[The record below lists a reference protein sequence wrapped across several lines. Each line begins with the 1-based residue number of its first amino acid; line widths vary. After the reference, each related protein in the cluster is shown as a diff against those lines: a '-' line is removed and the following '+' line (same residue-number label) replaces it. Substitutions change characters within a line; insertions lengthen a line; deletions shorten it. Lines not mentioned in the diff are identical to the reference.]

1 MVPYLGSVV
10 IYRLTAADA
19 EAINRRRTTDE
30 KIAKR
35 VAIENWCIGAQAH
48 IGNKARASQEFPMM
62 VVAISKGENST
73 VVNGQVFLD
82 GNDVLWVQGVSECTE
97 LFRDLA
103 RSSVDGKWYWP
114 PISTPGCG
122 LFTDGF

>member
-19 EAINRRRTTDE
+19 EAINRLRTTDE

-82 GNDVLWVQGVSECTE
+82 GNDVLWVQGVSEGP
-97 LFRDLA
+97 RN
-103 RSSVDGKWYWP
+103 GKWYWP